1 MTTPARRQYLQIKAQ
16 HQDAILLF
24 QIGDFYETFDEDAY
38 VVSREL
44 QIVLT
49 SREYGPGNRVPLA
62 GVPVHALDTYA
73 GRLIAK
79 GYKVAICEQVSEPG
93 KGLVARAVT
102 RILTP
107 GTLSEPGLVPP
118 RQNNYLAAVALSR
131 DGNSAGLA
139 YVDVTTGEFAVTSFP
154 NGSLPMALEAEL
166 HRLRPVECLVA
177 ETHRLGTEPA
187 RQEPASQP
195 AAGHELSAPGQ
206 AAPFILPRLTTST
219 TLPASAFEPEAAA
232 QRLCRHFGV
241 RTLEAYGCAALPLA
255 VAAAGAILAYLDK
268 MNPALLSL
276 LIGLRTYATDTYMIL
291 DAHTQ
296 RNLELLEGARGGTK
310 GSLLAILDQT
320 RTAMG
325 GRLMRRLLTQPLL
338 DLVELNRRYDAL
350 EELIDRPALRA
361 KLGSLLDGLGDLERL
376 AGRVRQGT
384 ATPRELLA
392 LRELLAVIP
401 HLQTALGSTTAELL
415 QEVTE
420 ALDDCPELTALIE
433 RAIATGEDSE
443 GRTIRRGYS
452 ADLDTLVDSISE
464 SRRWIAGLEAAERE
478 RTGIKSLKVGYNK
491 VFGYYLEISHAN
503 SSRVPADYLRKQTL
517 VNGERYIT
525 PELKDHEARIL
536 NAEERIEELE
546 RALFADLLRQAGVY
560 YPRLSAAAGAL
571 ARLDVLLS
579 LAEVAARN
587 SYTRPELDT
596 TTDLMITAGRHP
608 VVEQM
613 LDDGEF
619 IPNDATLGG
628 EAGSIFL
635 LTGPNMAGKSTF
647 LRQVALI
654 CLMAQIGSFVPARQ
668 ARIGLVDRIFTRVG
682 AHDDIASGQSTFMVE
697 MVETANI
704 LHHASRHSLIVLD
717 EIGRGTS
724 TYDGLA
730 IARAVVEHLHHIVGA
745 RTLFATHYH
754 ELASLTSVL
763 PALRAYTMA
772 INEQEEEIVFLHRI
786 LPGSGGRSYGIQVA
800 RLAGMPASIIQRAR
814 EVLGQIEQQ
823 SAAPAQ
829 PEPAAQPKPT
839 TSLSLVAEPREAYA
853 PDEPP
858 AIQAASPSAAL
869 NNHHTPPGVLLDSG
883 ASAFLQ
889 DLLAFNVAAITPLEA
904 INRLFAL
911 QQEARALLQ
920 GQASRSNNSH

>member
-16 HQDAILLF
+16 HQDAILLY
-24 QIGDFYETFDEDAY
+24 QIGDFYETFDEDAQIAA
-38 VVSREL
+38 REL

-62 GVPVHALDTYA
+62 GVPIHALDNYA
-73 GRLIAK
+73 ARLIAK

-93 KGLVARAVT
+93 KRLVERAVT

-131 DGNSAGLA
+131 DGSSAGLA
-139 YVDVTTGEFAVTSFP
+139 YVDVTTGEFAVTSFH
-154 NGSLPMALEAEL
+154 GSAPMALEAEL
-166 HRLRPVECLVA
+166 HRLRPVECLLA
-177 ETHRLGTEPA
+177 EAPRLAAEPA
-187 RQEPASQP
+187 RQEAFPQPEMSQERSP
-195 AAGHELSAPGQ
+195 TGQ
-206 AAPFILPRLTTST
+206 ATPFTLPRQTTLT
-219 TLPASAFEPEAAA
+219 TLPAPAFEPEAAA
-232 QRLCRHFGV
+232 QRLCRHFAV
-241 RTLEAYGCAALPLA
+241 RTLEAYGCADMPLA
-255 VAAAGAILAYLDK
+255 VAAAGAILTYLDK
-268 MNPALLSL
+268 MNPALLGL
-276 LIGLRTYATDTYMIL
+276 LIGLRTYATDTYMLL

-296 RNLELLEGARGGTK
+296 RNLELLEGARGGAK
-310 GSLLAILDQT
+310 GALLTVLDQT

-325 GRLMRRLLTQPLL
+325 GRLMRRVLTQPLL

-350 EELIDRPALRA
+350 EELIDRPSLRA
-361 KLGSLLDGLGDLERL
+361 RLGSLLDGLGDLERL

-384 ATPRELLA
+384 AIPRELVA
-392 LRELLAVIP
+392 LSELLTVIP
-401 HLQTALGSTTAELL
+401 HLQTALGSASAELL
-415 QEVTE
+415 QEVAE
-420 ALDDCPELTALIE
+420 ALDDCPELTGLIA
-433 RAIATGEDSE
+433 RAIATGEDNE
-443 GRTIRRGYS
+443 GRIIRRNYS
-452 ADLDTLVDSISE
+452 ADLDTLIDSISE

-560 YPRLSAAAGAL
+560 YPRLSATAGAL
-571 ARLDVLLS
+571 ARLDVLLG

-587 SYTRPELDT
+587 SYTRPTLDT
-596 TTDLMITAGRHP
+596 TTDLVITAGRHP

-613 LDDGEF
+613 LGSGEF
-619 IPNDATLGG
+619 IPNDAAMGDD
-628 EAGSIFL
+628 AGSIFL

-754 ELASLTSVL
+754 ELASLTTLL
-763 PALRAYTMA
+763 PSLRAYTMA

-814 EVLGQIEQQ
+814 EVLTQIEQKPETPKQ
-823 SAAPAQ
+823 TAAVSRLALVAEQGADYTPERLPEQ
-829 PEPAAQPKPT
+829 PVAEMPAAQ
-839 TSLSLVAEPREAYA
+839 
-853 PDEPP
+853 
-858 AIQAASPSAAL
+858 
-869 NNHHTPPGVLLDSG
+869 NNHHAPAEVWLDNS
-883 ASAFLQ
+883 ARAFLQ
-889 DLLAFNVAAITPLEA
+889 ELLALNVAAITPLEA
-904 INRLFAL
+904 MNRLFAF

-920 GQASRSNNSH
+920 GQISRSHNAH

>member
-24 QIGDFYETFDEDAY
+24 QIGDFYETFDEDAHL
-38 VVSREL
+38 VAREL

-49 SREYGPGNRVPLA
+49 SREYGAGNRVPLA

-73 GRLIAK
+73 GRLIAR

-93 KGLVARAVT
+93 KRLVDRAVT

-131 DGNSAGLA
+131 DGNTAGLA
-139 YVDVTTGEFAVTSFP
+139 YVDVTTGEFAVA
-154 NGSLPMALEAEL
+154 SLPGGSVPIALEAEL
-166 HRLRPVECLVA
+166 HRLRPVECLIA
-177 ETHRLGTEPA
+177 EPLRLVTEQS
-187 RQEPASQP
+187 RQESSSQQETGQERS
-195 AAGHELSAPGQ
+195 AAGQ
-206 AAPFILPRLTTST
+206 AAPFTLPRQTTLT
-219 TLPASAFEPEAAA
+219 TLPAAAFEPEAAA
-232 QRLCRHFGV
+232 HRLCRHFGV
-241 RTLEAYGCAALPLA
+241 RTLEAYGCASLPLA

-276 LIGLRTYATDTYMIL
+276 LIGLRTYATDTFMVL

-296 RNLELLEGARGGTK
+296 RNLELLEGARGGPK

-325 GRLMRRLLTQPLL
+325 GRLMRRVLTQPLI

-350 EELIDRPALRA
+350 EELIDRPSLRA
-361 KLGSLLDGLGDLERL
+361 RLGSLLDGLGDLERL

-384 ATPRELLA
+384 AIPRELLA
-392 LRELLAVIP
+392 LRELLNVVP

-415 QEVTE
+415 QEVSETLE
-420 ALDDCPELTALIE
+420 DCPELTALIE
-433 RAIATGEDSE
+433 RAITTGEDNE

-452 ADLDTLVDSISE
+452 ADLDTLIDSISE
-464 SRRWIAGLEAAERE
+464 SRRWIAGLETAERA
-478 RTGIKSLKVGYNK
+478 RTGIKSLRVGYNK
-491 VFGYYLEISHAN
+491 VFGYYLEVSHAN

-536 NAEERIEELE
+536 NAEERIDELE
-546 RALFADLLRQAGVY
+546 RTLFADLLRQAGVY
-560 YPRLSAAAGAL
+560 YPRLNATAGAL
-571 ARLDVLLS
+571 ARLDVLLG

-587 SYTRPELDT
+587 SYTRPQLDT
-596 TTDLMITAGRHP
+596 TTDIVITAGRHP

-613 LDDGEF
+613 LDGGEF
-619 IPNDATLGG
+619 IPNDAAMG
-628 EAGSIFL
+628 EQAGSIFL

-730 IARAVVEHLHHIVGA
+730 IARAVVEHLHHTVGA

-754 ELASLTSVL
+754 ELASLTALL

-814 EVLGQIEQQ
+814 EVLAQIEQNPGP
-823 SAAPAQ
+823 SARA
-829 PEPAAQPKPT
+829 EAAARRA
-839 TSLSLVAEPREAYA
+839 LVAEPAAAYA
-853 PDEPP
+853 LDESLERYAAGPP
-858 AIQAASPSAAL
+858 AAL
-869 NNHHTPPGVLLDSG
+869 NNGFTLPGAVFESS
-883 ASAFLQ
+883 ASAFLHE
-889 DLLAFNVAAITPLEA
+889 LLTLNVAAITPLEA
-904 INRLFAL
+904 MNRLFAL

-920 GQASRSNNSH
+920 GQASRSSNSH

>member
-16 HQDAILLF
+16 HEDAILLF
-24 QIGDFYETFDEDAY
+24 QIGDFYETFDDDAQL
-38 VVSREL
+38 VAREL

-49 SREYGPGNRVPLA
+49 SRAYGPGERVPLA
-62 GVPVHALDTYA
+62 GVPVHALETYA
-73 GRLIAK
+73 ARLIAK

-93 KGLVARAVT
+93 KRLVDRAVT

-131 DGNSAGLA
+131 DGKSAGLA

-154 NGSLPMALEAEL
+154 GGSVPIALEAEL
-166 HRLRPVECLVA
+166 HRLRPVECLLA
-177 ETHRLGTEPA
+177 EPLRLGAEPA
-187 RQEPASQP
+187 RQEPSAQP
-195 AAGHELSAPGQ
+195 AAEHEQHAPGQ
-206 AAPFILPRLTTST
+206 AAPFTLPRQATLT
-219 TLPASAFEPEAAA
+219 TLPAISFDPEAAV

-241 RTLEAYGCAALPLA
+241 QTLEAYGCDDQPLA
-255 VAAAGAILAYLDK
+255 VAAAGAILVYLEK
-268 MNPALLSL
+268 MNPALLRL

-296 RNLELLEGARGGTK
+296 RNLELLEGARGGAK
-310 GSLLAILDQT
+310 GSLLAIIDQT

-325 GRLMRRLLTQPLL
+325 GRLMRRVLTQPLI

-350 EELIDRPALRA
+350 EELIDRPSLRA

-384 ATPRELLA
+384 AIPRELLA
-392 LRELLAVIP
+392 LRELLLVVP
-401 HLQTALGSTTAELL
+401 HLQTTLESTTADLL
-415 QEVTE
+415 QEICE

-433 RAIATGEDSE
+433 RAIATSEEGER
-443 GRTIRRGYS
+443 RTIKRGYS
-452 ADLDTLVDSISE
+452 ADLDTLIDSISE

-491 VFGYYLEISHAN
+491 VFGYYLEVSHAN

-525 PELKDHEARIL
+525 PELKDHESRIL

-546 RALFADLLRQAGVY
+546 RALFADLLRQAGVS
-560 YPRLSAAAGAL
+560 YPQLSATASAL
-571 ARLDVLLS
+571 AWLDVLLG
-579 LAEVAARN
+579 LADVAARN
-587 SYTRPELDT
+587 GYTRPELDT
-596 TTDLMITAGRHP
+596 TTDLVITAGRHP

-613 LDDGEF
+613 LGSGEF
-619 IPNDATLGG
+619 IPNDAAMGN
-628 EAGSIFL
+628 ECGSIFL

-654 CLMAQIGSFVPARQ
+654 VLMAQIGSFVPARQ

-704 LHHASRHSLIVLD
+704 LHHASHHSLIVLD

-730 IARAVVEHLHHIVGA
+730 IARAVVEHLHHTVGA

-754 ELASLTSVL
+754 ELASLTALL
-763 PALRAYTMA
+763 PSLRAYTMA
-772 INEQEEEIVFLHRI
+772 INEQQEEIVFLHRI

-814 EVLGQIEQQ
+814 EVLAQIEQTPERQ
-823 SAAPAQ
+823 T
-829 PEPAAQPKPT
+829 EPAARRA
-839 TSLSLVAEPREAYA
+839 LVAEQGAAYTSNGVL
-853 PDEPP
+853 ERG
-858 AIQAASPSAAL
+858 AAGDLAAR
-869 NNHHTPPGVLLDSG
+869 NNHHAPAGTALDTQ
-883 ASAFLQ
+883 ASAFLH
-889 DLLAFNVAAITPLEA
+889 DLLSLNVAAITPLEA
-904 INRLFAL
+904 MNRLFAL
-911 QQEARALLQ
+911 QQEARTLMQ
-920 GQASRSNNSH
+920 GQKHLQEYKP

>member
-24 QIGDFYETFDEDAY
+24 QIGDFYETFDDDAQL
-38 VVSREL
+38 VAREL

-49 SREYGPGNRVPLA
+49 SRAYGPGERVPLA
-62 GVPVHALDTYA
+62 GVPVHALETYA
-73 GRLIAK
+73 ARLIAK
-79 GYKVAICEQVSEPG
+79 GYKVAVCEQVSEPG
-93 KGLVARAVT
+93 RRLVDRAVT

-131 DGNSAGLA
+131 DGKSAGLA

-154 NGSLPMALEAEL
+154 NGSVPMALEAEL
-166 HRLRPVECLVA
+166 HRLRPVECLIA
-177 ETHRLGTEPA
+177 EPLRLGTEPA
-187 RQEPASQP
+187 RQEPSAQP
-195 AAGHELSAPGQ
+195 AGDGQPAQGQGAPFTLPRQ
-206 AAPFILPRLTTST
+206 AALT
-219 TLPASAFEPEAAA
+219 TLPAAAFDPEVAA

-241 RTLEAYGCAALPLA
+241 QTLEAYGCADQPLA
-255 VAAAGAILAYLDK
+255 VAAAGAILAYLEK
-268 MNPALLSL
+268 MNPALLRL

-296 RNLELLEGARGGTK
+296 RNLELLEGARGGAK
-310 GSLLAILDQT
+310 GSLLAIIDQT

-325 GRLMRRLLTQPLL
+325 GRLMRRVLTQPLI
-338 DLVELNRRYDAL
+338 DLVELYRRYGAL
-350 EELIDRPALRA
+350 EELIDRPSLRA

-384 ATPRELLA
+384 AIPRELLA
-392 LRELLAVIP
+392 LRELLLVIP
-401 HLQTALGSTTAELL
+401 HVQTALRSTTAELL
-415 QEVTE
+415 QEICE
-420 ALDDCPELTALIE
+420 ALNDCPELTALIE
-433 RAIATGEDSE
+433 RAIATGEEGE
-443 GRTIRRGYS
+443 GRTIKRGYS
-452 ADLDTLVDSISE
+452 DDLDTLIDSISE

-491 VFGYYLEISHAN
+491 VFGYYLEVSHAN

-525 PELKDHEARIL
+525 PELKDHESRIL

-546 RALFADLLRQAGVY
+546 RALFADLLRQAGVS
-560 YPRLSAAAGAL
+560 YPQLSATASAL
-571 ARLDVLLS
+571 AWLDVLLG
-579 LAEVAARN
+579 LADVAARN
-587 SYTRPELDT
+587 GYTRPELDT

-613 LDDGEF
+613 LGSGEF
-619 IPNDATLGG
+619 IPNDAALGDD
-628 EAGSIFL
+628 AGTIFL

-730 IARAVVEHLHHIVGA
+730 IARAVVEHLHERIGA

-754 ELASLTSVL
+754 ELASLTTLL
-763 PALRAYTMA
+763 PSLRAYTMA

-786 LPGSGGRSYGIQVA
+786 LPGGSGRSYGIQVA
-800 RLAGMPASIIQRAR
+800 RLAGMPTSIIQRAR
-814 EVLGQIEQQ
+814 EVLAQIEQKPEGQ
-823 SAAPAQ
+823 A
-829 PEPAAQPKPT
+829 EPAARHA
-839 TSLSLVAEPREAYA
+839 LVAEQGAAYNSGEAL
-853 PDEPP
+853 ESH
-858 AIQAASPSAAL
+858 AAELPIAR
-869 NNHHTPPGVLLDSG
+869 NNHHTPAETVLDSQ

-889 DLLAFNVAAITPLEA
+889 ELLSLNVAAITPLEA
-904 INRLFAL
+904 MNRLFAF
-911 QQEARALLQ
+911 QQEARALMQKQKNLQ
-920 GQASRSNNSH
+920 EYKP

>member
-1 MTTPARRQYLQIKAQ
+1 MSTPARRQYLQIKAQ

-24 QIGDFYETFDEDAY
+24 QIGDFYETFDEDAQI
-38 VVSREL
+38 VAREL

-73 GRLIAK
+73 ARLIAK
-79 GYKVAICEQVSEPG
+79 GYKVAVCEQVSEPNG
-93 KGLVARAVT
+93 KHITERAVT

-118 RQNNYLAAVALSR
+118 RQNNYLAAVAFSR
-131 DGNSAGLA
+131 DGKSAGLA
-139 YVDVTTGEFAVTSFP
+139 YVDVTTGEFAVTHFP
-154 NGSLPMALEAEL
+154 SGAVPMSLEAEV
-166 HRLRPVECLVA
+166 HRLRPVECLLAEPPRPVA
-177 ETHRLGTEPA
+177 DPTRQEATSQPGASQA
-187 RQEPASQP
+187 RQEP
-195 AAGHELSAPGQ
+195 GQ
-206 AAPFILPRLTTST
+206 ATLFTLPRQTTLT
-219 TLPASAFEPEAAA
+219 TLPAAAFEPETAA
-232 QRLCRHFGV
+232 QRLCRHFDA
-241 RTLEAYGCAALPLA
+241 RTLEAYGCAHLPLA
-255 VAAAGAILAYLDK
+255 VAAAGAILVYLEK
-268 MNPALLSL
+268 MNPTLLKL
-276 LIGLRTYATDTYMIL
+276 LIGLRTYATDTFMML

-325 GRLMRRLLTQPLL
+325 GRLMRRVLTQPLI
-338 DLVELNRRYDAL
+338 DLVELNRRFDAL
-350 EELIDRPALRA
+350 EELIDRPSLRA
-361 KLGSLLDGLGDLERL
+361 RLGGLLDGLGDVERL

-384 ATPRELLA
+384 AIARELRS
-392 LRELLAVIP
+392 LRELLLVIP
-401 HLQTALGSTTAELL
+401 HLQTALGSTTAEMM
-415 QEVTE
+415 QDVAET
-420 ALDDCPELTALIE
+420 LDACPELTALIE
-433 RAIATGEDSE
+433 RAIATDGDTEE
-443 GRTIRRGYS
+443 RTIRRGYS
-452 ADLDTLVDSISE
+452 ADLDTLIDSISE
-464 SRRWIAGLEAAERE
+464 SRHWIAGLEAAERE
-478 RTGIKSLKVGYNK
+478 RTGIKSLRVGYNK
-491 VFGYYLEISHAN
+491 VFGYYLEVSHAN

-536 NAEERIEELE
+536 NAEEHIEELE
-546 RALFADLLRQAGVY
+546 RSLFADLLRQAGVY
-560 YPRLSAAAGAL
+560 YPRLSATAGAL
-571 ARLDVLLS
+571 AHLDVLLG
-579 LAEVAARN
+579 LADVAARN
-587 SYTRPELDT
+587 GYVRPELDT

-608 VVEQM
+608 VVEHM
-613 LDDGEF
+613 LNGGEF
-619 IPNDATLGG
+619 IPNDAAMGN
-628 EAGSIFL
+628 EHGSIFL

-730 IARAVVEHLHHIVGA
+730 IARAVVEHLHNTIGA

-754 ELASLTSVL
+754 ELASLTTLLSS
-763 PALRAYTMA
+763 LRPYTMA

-800 RLAGMPASIIQRAR
+800 RLAGMPPGIIQRAR
-814 EVLGQIEQQ
+814 EVLAQIEQ
-823 SAAPAQ
+823 SPAPAQ
-829 PEPAAQPKPT
+829 A
-839 TSLSLVAEPREAYA
+839 TSPRLALVAESRTSYNLAAPQEREAA
-853 PDEPP
+853 R
-858 AIQAASPSAAL
+858 ASAAS
-869 NNHHTPPGVLLDSG
+869 NNHHTPPAVLLDSG
-883 ASAFLQ
+883 SNAFLQ
-889 DLLAFNVAAITPLEA
+889 ELLALNVAAITPLEA
-904 INRLFAL
+904 MNRLFAF
-911 QQEARALLQ
+911 QQEARALMQ
-920 GQASRSNNSH
+920 GQGHYNNRS

>member
-24 QIGDFYETFDEDAY
+24 QIGDFYETFDDDAQL
-38 VVSREL
+38 VAREL

-49 SREYGPGNRVPLA
+49 SRAYGPGERVPLA
-62 GVPVHALDTYA
+62 GVPVHALETYA
-73 GRLIAK
+73 ARLIAK

-93 KGLVARAVT
+93 RRLVDRAVT

-131 DGNSAGLA
+131 DGKSAGLA
-139 YVDVTTGEFAVTSFP
+139 YADVTTGEFAVTSFP
-154 NGSLPMALEAEL
+154 GGSVPIALEAEL
-166 HRLRPVECLVA
+166 HRLRLVECLIA
-177 ETHRLGTEPA
+177 EPFHLGTEPA
-187 RQEPASQP
+187 RQEPPQP
-195 AAGHELSAPGQ
+195 AGDGQPAQSQSAPFALPRQ
-206 AAPFILPRLTTST
+206 AALT
-219 TLPASAFEPEAAA
+219 TLPAGAFDPEAAA

-241 RTLEAYGCAALPLA
+241 QTLEAYGCADQPLA
-255 VAAAGAILAYLDK
+255 VAAAGAILAYLEK
-268 MNPALLSL
+268 MNPALSRL

-296 RNLELLEGARGGTK
+296 RNLELLEGVRGGTK
-310 GSLLAILDQT
+310 GALLAVIDQT

-325 GRLMRRLLTQPLL
+325 GRLMRRVLTQPLI

-350 EELIDRPALRA
+350 EELIDRPSLRA
-361 KLGSLLDGLGDLERL
+361 RLGSLLDGLGDLERL

-384 ATPRELLA
+384 AVPRELLA
-392 LRELLAVIP
+392 LRELLLVVP
-401 HLQTALGSTTAELL
+401 HLQTALRSTTANLL
-415 QEVTE
+415 QEVCE

-433 RAIATGEDSE
+433 RAVATGEENE
-443 GRTIRRGYS
+443 GRTIKRGYS
-452 ADLDTLVDSISE
+452 ADLDTLIDSISE

-491 VFGYYLEISHAN
+491 VFGYYLEVSHAN

-525 PELKDHEARIL
+525 PELKDHESRIL

-546 RALFADLLRQAGVY
+546 RTLFADLLRQAGVSY
-560 YPRLSAAAGAL
+560 SRLSATASAL
-571 ARLDVLLS
+571 ARLDVLLG
-579 LAEVAARN
+579 LADVAARN
-587 SYTRPELDT
+587 GYTRPELDT
-596 TTDLMITAGRHP
+596 TTDLVITAGRHP

-613 LDDGEF
+613 LGSGEF
-619 IPNDATLGG
+619 IPNDAAMGN
-628 EAGSIFL
+628 ECGSIFL

-730 IARAVVEHLHHIVGA
+730 IARAVVEHLHERIGA

-754 ELASLTSVL
+754 ELASLITLL
-763 PALRAYTMA
+763 PSLRAYTMA

-800 RLAGMPASIIQRAR
+800 RLAGMPANIIQRAR
-814 EVLGQIEQQ
+814 EVLTQIEQK
-823 SAAPAQ
+823 
-829 PEPAAQPKPT
+829 PEGQTEPVARLA
-839 TSLSLVAEPREAYA
+839 LVAEQGAGYA
-853 PDEPP
+853 PDEVLAKRPTELP
-858 AIQAASPSAAL
+858 AAS
-869 NNHHTPPGVLLDSG
+869 NNHHAPAGIALDSHAG
-883 ASAFLQ
+883 AFFQ
-889 DLLAFNVAAITPLEA
+889 ELLSLNVAAITPLEA
-904 INRLFAL
+904 MNRLFAL
-911 QQEARALLQ
+911 QQKAQTLMQ
-920 GQASRSNNSH
+920 SQMSRSNNSH

>member
-24 QIGDFYETFDEDAY
+24 QIGDFYETFDDDAQL
-38 VVSREL
+38 VAREL

-62 GVPVHALDTYA
+62 GVPVHALDTYTA
-73 GRLIAK
+73 RLIAR

-93 KGLVARAVT
+93 KRLVERAVT

-131 DGNSAGLA
+131 DGSSAGLA
-139 YVDVTTGEFAVTSFP
+139 YVDVTTGEFAVTCFKS
-154 NGSLPMALEAEL
+154 GSVPIALEAEL
-166 HRLRPVECLVA
+166 HRLRPVECLLPELLKPGV
-177 ETHRLGTEPA
+177 ERA
-187 RQEPASQP
+187 RQESD
-195 AAGHELSAPGQ
+195 LSGQ
-206 AAPFILPRLTTST
+206 AAPFTLPQQTTLT
-219 TLPASAFEPEAAA
+219 TLPATAFEPETAA
-232 QRLCRHFGV
+232 QRLCRHFDV
-241 RTLEAYGCAALPLA
+241 QTLDAFGCADLPLA
-255 VAAAGAILAYLDK
+255 VAAAGAILTYLDK
-268 MNPALLSL
+268 MNPALPGL
-276 LIGLRTYATDTYMIL
+276 LISLRTYATETYMIL

-296 RNLELLEGARGGTK
+296 RNLELTEGARGGTK
-310 GSLLAILDQT
+310 GALLTVLDQT

-325 GRLMRRLLTQPLL
+325 GRLMRRVLTQPLI

-350 EELIDRPALRA
+350 EELIDRPPLRA
-361 KLGSLLDGLGDLERL
+361 RLGSLLDGLGDVERL

-384 ATPRELLA
+384 ALPRELLA
-392 LRELLAVIP
+392 LRELLTVIP
-401 HLQTALGSTTAELL
+401 RLQTALGSTTAELL
-415 QEVTE
+415 QEVAQ
-420 ALDDCPELTALIE
+420 ALDDCPELTGLIE
-433 RAIATGEDSE
+433 RAIASGDEHE
-443 GRTIRRGYS
+443 GRTIRRNYN
-452 ADLDTLVDSISE
+452 ADLDTLIDSIGE

-536 NAEERIEELE
+536 NAEEHIEELE
-546 RALFADLLRQAGVY
+546 RTLFADLLRQAGVY
-560 YPRLSAAAGAL
+560 YPRLSLTASAL
-571 ARLDVLLS
+571 ARLDVLLG
-579 LAEVAARN
+579 LADVAARN
-587 SYTRPELDT
+587 SYTRPTLDT
-596 TTDLMITAGRHP
+596 TSDLVITAGRHP

-613 LDDGEF
+613 LSSGEF
-619 IPNDATLGG
+619 IPNDAVMGDG
-628 EAGSIFL
+628 AGTVFL

-697 MVETANI
+697 MVETASI
-704 LHHASRHSLIVLD
+704 LHHATRHSLIVLD

-730 IARAVVEHLHHIVGA
+730 IARAVVEHLHDTTGA

-754 ELASLTSVL
+754 ELASLTALL
-763 PALRAYTMA
+763 PSLRAYTMA

-786 LPGSGGRSYGIQVA
+786 LPGSGGRSYGVQVA
-800 RLAGMPASIIQRAR
+800 RLAGMPASIIRRAR
-814 EVLGQIEQQ
+814 EVLRQIEQQ
-823 SAAPAQ
+823 PDAQDPAKSDAHLALVVEQSAADIPDLSKETTPAGVT
-829 PEPAAQPKPT
+829 AA
-839 TSLSLVAEPREAYA
+839 RNNHH
-853 PDEPP
+853 EPP
-858 AIQAASPSAAL
+858 AAWIDSNAS
-869 NNHHTPPGVLLDSG
+869 T
-883 ASAFLQ
+883 FLHE
-889 DLLAFNVAAITPLEA
+889 LLALNVAAITPLEA
-904 INRLFAL
+904 MNRLFAL
-911 QQEARALLQ
+911 QQEARTLVQ
-920 GQASRSNNSH
+920 RQTSRRNNSHQDVVG

>member
-24 QIGDFYETFDEDAY
+24 QIGDFYETFDDDAQL
-38 VVSREL
+38 VAREL

-62 GVPVHALDTYA
+62 GVPVHALETYA
-73 GRLIAK
+73 ARLIAK
-79 GYKVAICEQVSEPG
+79 GYKVAVCEQVSEPG
-93 KGLVARAVT
+93 KRLVDRAVT

-131 DGNSAGLA
+131 DGKSAGLA

-154 NGSLPMALEAEL
+154 GGVPTALEAEL
-166 HRLRPVECLVA
+166 HRLRPVECLIA
-177 ETHRLGTEPA
+177 EPFRLDTEAA
-187 RQEPASQP
+187 RQEPSLQP
-195 AAGHELSAPGQ
+195 AEHDQHAQSQGAPFTLPGQ
-206 AAPFILPRLTTST
+206 AALT
-219 TLPASAFEPEAAA
+219 TLPAASFDPEAAA

-241 RTLEAYGCAALPLA
+241 QTLEAYGCADQPLA
-255 VAAAGAILAYLDK
+255 VAAAGAIIAYLEK
-268 MNPALLSL
+268 MNPALLRL

-296 RNLELLEGARGGTK
+296 RNLELLEGARGGAK
-310 GSLLAILDQT
+310 GSLLAVIDQT

-325 GRLMRRLLTQPLL
+325 GRLMRRILTQPLI
-338 DLVELNRRYDAL
+338 DLIELNRRYDAL
-350 EELIDRPALRA
+350 EDLIDRPSLRA

-384 ATPRELLA
+384 SHPRELLA
-392 LRELLAVIP
+392 LRELLLVVP
-401 HLQTALGSTTAELL
+401 HLQMALESTTAELL
-415 QEVTE
+415 QEICE
-420 ALDDCPELTALIE
+420 ALDYCPELSALIE
-433 RAIATGEDSE
+433 RAIATGEEGE
-443 GRTIRRGYS
+443 GRTIKRGYS
-452 ADLDTLVDSISE
+452 ADLDTLIDSISE

-478 RTGIKSLKVGYNK
+478 RTGIKSLRVGYNK
-491 VFGYYLEISHAN
+491 VFGYYLEVSHAN

-525 PELKDHEARIL
+525 PELKDHESRIL

-560 YPRLSAAAGAL
+560 YSRLSATASAL
-571 ARLDVLLS
+571 ARLDVLLG
-579 LAEVAARN
+579 LADVAARN
-587 SYTRPELDT
+587 GYTRPELDT
-596 TTDLMITAGRHP
+596 TTDLVITAGRHP

-613 LDDGEF
+613 LGSGEF
-619 IPNDATLGG
+619 IPNDAALGG
-628 EAGSIFL
+628 DAGHIFL

-668 ARIGLVDRIFTRVG
+668 ARIGLVDRVFTRVG

-704 LHHASRHSLIVLD
+704 LYHASRHSLIVLD

-730 IARAVVEHLHHIVGA
+730 IARAVVEHLHETVGA

-754 ELASLTSVL
+754 ELASLTTLL
-763 PALRAYTMA
+763 PSLRAYTMA
-772 INEQEEEIVFLHRI
+772 INEQEEEIVFLHRVR
-786 LPGSGGRSYGIQVA
+786 PGSGGRSYGIQVA

-814 EVLGQIEQQ
+814 EVLAHMEQQ
-823 SAAPAQ
+823 PDAPAQ
-829 PEPAAQPKPT
+829 TEPAAR
-839 TSLSLVAEPREAYA
+839 LALVAEQGAAYTPNGISTRRPA
-853 PDEPP
+853 GPP
-858 AIQAASPSAAL
+858 AAS
-869 NNHHTPPGVLLDSG
+869 NNHHAPVETMLDSHV
-883 ASAFLQ
+883 STFLQ
-889 DLLAFNVAAITPLEA
+889 ELLSFNVAAITPLEA
-904 INRLFAL
+904 MNRLFAL
-911 QQEARALLQ
+911 QQEARALVQ
-920 GQASRSNNSH
+920 SQMSRSNNSH